1 MKRTVRYLLPAL
13 ALLATVSCATYD
25 TAAMQ
30 SVGDVAVISIQC
42 NRLVA
47 TGDDK
52 EWAATAKVWAGSD
65 AFDLV
70 PSAARISTDLFGAY
84 TRSLP
89 FKLVGERTL
98 LDSEAYQGLG
108 SGGIKLL
115 PAKEVTVPT
124 GHLPLSLDNRKGINE
139 VIARFP
145 EGERVPVGRGRVYPC
160 EEKHVSRDLRRSDE
174 SGPHPHDSRP
184 QRAGNPA
191 THRECRGRCRTPR
204 YQHRHATN
212 LGCYVSGCPCNG
224 SGERRDGPVAWSPK
238 RPLSGWPARAAAGSS
253 ERVQL
258 LQFEQVT
265 HGRLHPDQLPG
276 VRLHAGDFLPCN
288 GEEGVA
294 RHLVGDLR
302 GFRQRLPRARR
313 ARHLPR

>member
-1 MKRTVRYLLPAL
+1 MKRTMRYLLPTL

-25 TAAMQ
+25 RVAMQ
-30 SVGDVAVISIQC
+30 SAGDVAVISIQC

-65 AFDLV
+65 AFDLA

-84 TRSLP
+84 MRSLP

-124 GHLPLSLDNRKGINE
+124 GYLPLSLDNRKGIDE

-145 EGERVPVGRGRVYPC
+145 EVNGFLWAEVTYTLVKKNNFHGTSDAAMGADLTLTILDRRGRGILRHTESAEDDVELRVISIGMLRMPDV
-160 EEKHVSRDLRRSDE
+160 VS
-174 SGPHPHDSRP
+174 
-184 QRAGNPA
+184 AA
-191 THRECRGRCRTPR
+191 
-204 YQHRHATN
+204 
-212 LGCYVSGCPCNG
+212 
-224 SGERRDGPVAWSPK
+224 
-238 RPLSGWPARAAAGSS
+238 ARATA
-253 ERVQL
+253 RVSAKMARW
-258 LQFEQVT
+258 LQ
-265 HGRLHPDQLPG
+265 
-276 VRLHAGDFLPCN
+276 
-288 GEEGVA
+288 A
-294 RHLVGDLR
+294 RNA
-302 GFRQRLPRARR
+302 P
-313 ARHLPR
+313 